1 MKTVNFAVALMLT
14 GTQLTWGGLT
24 AQFSSPNPSDFTVPA
39 FAETTGQTKVIE
51 WGCPIDQEHRQ
62 ESSRK
67 MTLKSLVSECMEQVS
82 QAAAQKP
89 NVSGVIRTSLIAP
102 DVTYQELAD
111 GSRIVNGTIFLQ
123 TVVAM
128 SANGQ

>member
-1 MKTVNFAVALMLT
+1 MKKVSLAVAVLISA
-14 GTQLTWGGLT
+14 
-24 AQFSSPNPSDFTVPA
+24 AQVSFGSLRIQFVPQNQPDLKIPT
-39 FAETTGQTKVIE
+39 FAATSGETKVIE
-51 WGCPIDQEHRQ
+51 WGCPIDQEHRK

-67 MTLKSLVSECMEQVS
+67 MTLKTLVSECVEQVS

-102 DVTYQELAD
+102 DVTFQEMAD

-128 SANGQ
+128 TPAGQ